1 MQDQEKKKKKADVS
15 APMSEEKRQNKL
27 KRRKKL
33 KFGGLATAVT
43 VIFVAAVV
51 LVNVIVA
58 QLGKRFPDAVLD
70 LTTSNVY
77 AISDETLDYIK
88 NLDQDVTIAV
98 AAEESN
104 FKTDKYNKMISET
117 ISKYQGY
124 SDHISVKYFDTTKD
138 PDVLAEYQDLYGST
152 INSGQIIVT
161 SGKRIKVYDSF
172 SDMFDVDQQAYQYN
186 QYYGYGSLADCITG
200 FKGEQTLTS
209 AIMNVTDS
217 NPKTVAMIA
226 TSNGGSIY
234 AQTQANYGAYTS
246 AKALLEDN
254 GYDVKEIDIM
264 TDELDPATYDIV
276 LLPAPSSDFTT
287 DAVTKLTNFLYND
300 GNLGKQLIYIADY
313 SQSATPNL
321 DAFLKEWNIQ
331 IDRSVIQDDGSNSQ
345 TASTVLGSAT
355 FPVVSAPSASSTD
368 STDGSSSKETYD
380 GNLANP
386 SLPIIAPMARPM
398 DELTANNGRTV
409 TPLLTASDNSYRYP
423 LATPSANSEKS
434 TDGTQGTTDAAATT
448 TAEAVEEATAT
459 TTKFDTSTAE
469 RSSNM
474 VMALCRDQQ
483 STGSELIESDVIV
496 MGSMTLL
503 DYYLVQDASY
513 NNAEYFIGLLNTVCG
528 KDGSIVIAAKDLTKT
543 SISATETQLKTI
555 RTIVVIII
563 PLIVVAA
570 GVIVAVRRRY
580 R

>member
-1 MQDQEKKKKKADVS
+1 
-15 APMSEEKRQNKL
+15 
-27 KRRKKL
+27 
-33 KFGGLATAVT
+33 
-43 VIFVAAVV
+43 
-51 LVNVIVA
+51 
-58 QLGKRFPDAVLD
+58 
-70 LTTSNVY
+70 
-77 AISDETLDYIK
+77 
-88 NLDQDVTIAV
+88 
-98 AAEESN
+98 
-104 FKTDKYNKMISET
+104 
-117 ISKYQGY
+117 
-124 SDHISVKYFDTTKD
+124 
-138 PDVLAEYQDLYGST
+138 
-152 INSGQIIVT
+152 
-161 SGKRIKVYDSF
+161 
-172 SDMFDVDQQAYQYN
+172 
-186 QYYGYGSLADCITG
+186 
-200 FKGEQTLTS
+200 
-209 AIMNVTDS
+209 
-217 NPKTVAMIA
+217 
-226 TSNGGSIY
+226 
-234 AQTQANYGAYTS
+234 
-246 AKALLEDN
+246 
-254 GYDVKEIDIM
+254 
-264 TDELDPATYDIV
+264 
-276 LLPAPSSDFTT
+276 
-287 DAVTKLTNFLYND
+287 
-300 GNLGKQLIYIADY
+300 
-313 SQSATPNL
+313 
-321 DAFLKEWNIQ
+321 
-331 IDRSVIQDDGSNSQ
+331 
-345 TASTVLGSAT
+345 
-355 FPVVSAPSASSTD
+355 
-368 STDGSSSKETYD
+368 
-380 GNLANP
+380 
-386 SLPIIAPMARPM
+386 MARPM

-448 TAEAVEEATAT
+448 TAEAVEETTAT